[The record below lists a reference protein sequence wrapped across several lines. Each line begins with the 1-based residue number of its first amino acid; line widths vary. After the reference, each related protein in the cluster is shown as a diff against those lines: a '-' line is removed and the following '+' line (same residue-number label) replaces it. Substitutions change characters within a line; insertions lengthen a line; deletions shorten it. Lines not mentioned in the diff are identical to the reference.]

1 MTIYL
6 FNQIFMIKITH
17 AHCRNSGMDRKVK
30 RSHCL
35 HTRTV
40 TYLGGSPQGSP
51 PKRCFFKRLDFPS
64 TCVRSECGLRP
75 AIAWGCEHGDPWLSR
90 RAAER
95 ERGAR
100 PGGAPAWARDSC
112 AGRPRCTCRGS
123 TPGCICY
130 PLWLHLA
137 SLRREVKQKIRTC
150 LSSKSI
156 KFIFKYGQVKNQKT
170 KMVHNPTA

>member
-1 MTIYL
+1 MLIVETLEWIEKL
-6 FNQIFMIKITH
+6 K
-17 AHCRNSGMDRKVK
+17 GP
-30 RSHCL
+30 
-35 HTRTV
+35 TV
-40 TYLGGSPQGSP
+40 STPGLLLILGGSPQGSP
-51 PKRCFFKRLDFPS
+51 PKRCFFKHLDFPS
-64 TCVRSECGLRP
+64 TCVRSECGFRP
-75 AIAWGCEHGDPWLSR
+75 AVAWGCEHEDPWLSR

-95 ERGAR
+95 ERRAR
-100 PGGAPAWARDSC
+100 PGGAPAWAGDSC

-156 KFIFKYGQVKNQKT
+156 KLFLNMDKWKIRKQKWFII
-170 KMVHNPTA
+170 PPPS